1 MEIFELTVADLIA
14 AFRSGTLTPADAID
28 ALESRI
34 TAVDPSIQAYLS
46 RDLEAARKEA
56 AAADLSL
63 PLGGVPIGIKDVINV
78 LGEQC
83 TAGSKILESYRAPY
97 DATVIKNL
105 RAAGAIPF
113 GRLNMDEFAMGS
125 STENSAYQA
134 TRNPWDLTR
143 IPGGSSG
150 GSAAAVAAQEA
161 FATLGSDTGGS
172 IRQPAALCGCVGL
185 KPSYGRVSRYGLVA
199 YASSLDQIGPFTKT
213 TKDAALLLNAIAG
226 KDVHDSTSLDHPV
239 DDATALLGKDLKGLK
254 LGIPKEYFID
264 GMDPQVRAAVEAAIK
279 QCESLGA
286 ELVEISLPHT
296 NCAVGVYYIIATAE
310 ASANLA
316 RFDGVRYGH
325 RAADPKNLLDHYRRS
340 REEGFGSEVKRR
352 IILGTYVLSSG
363 YYDAYYLHAQKVR
376 TLMRQDF
383 TNAFEKVDAIVC
395 PTSPDLAFKLNERT
409 DDPLKMYLADIFTI
423 AANLAG
429 ICGISIPCGFG
440 EVADANGGP
449 ASRLPVGLQFLGKSF
464 DEPRLLQIAHA
475 YEQATPWHCEFPS
488 LPGTV

>member
-1 MEIFELTVADLIA
+1 MEIFELSV
-14 AFRSGTLTPADAID
+14 SGLLDAYREGSLTPIDAID
-28 ALESRI
+28 ALEARI
-34 TAVDPSIQAYLS
+34 HAVDPAVKAYLS
-46 RDLEAARKEA
+46 RDFGAARA
-56 AAADLSL
+56 AAASADISL

-78 LGEQC
+78 LGEPC

-97 DATVIKNL
+97 DATVISKL

-125 STENSAYQA
+125 STENSAYQ
-134 TRNPWDLTR
+134 TTHNPWDLSR

-213 TKDAALLLNAIAG
+213 TRDAALMLNAIAG
-226 KDVHDSTSLDHPV
+226 QDPHDSTSLDQPQS
-239 DDATALLGKDLKGLK
+239 DATALLGKDLKGLK
-254 LGIPKEYFID
+254 LGIPKEYFVD
-264 GMDPQVRAAVEAAIK
+264 GMDAQVRQAVEAAIR

-296 NCAVGVYYIIATAE
+296 ECAVGVYYIIATAE

-325 RAADPKNLLDHYRRS
+325 RASDPKNLLDHYKRTRQ
-340 REEGFGSEVKRR
+340 EGFGSEVKRR

-376 TLMRQDF
+376 TLMRKDF
-383 TNAFEKVDAIVC
+383 TEAFEKVDAIIC
-395 PTSPDLAFKLNERT
+395 PTSPDLAFKLGERT

-429 ICGISIPCGFG
+429 ICGISVPCGFG
-440 EVADANGGP
+440 SIDG
-449 ASRLPVGLQFLGKSF
+449 STQLPIGLQFLAKSF

-475 YEQATPWHCEFPS
+475 YEQSTPWHKEFPKV
-488 LPGTV
+488 PGGVA